1 MSKGWEEMETKI
13 TLERSKPLYYQIKE
27 ILKRQILEGDI
38 KPKEPIP
45 SLPKIAQNF
54 GVSIITARQAV
65 KSLIDEGLLYVVT
78 GKGTFVADRPLKK
91 VAIGIA
97 LDFDIDLTQDIP
109 INQTLLIH
117 FKEWLDYLS
126 IESSNNNCLLINIPS
141 ALNKE
146 DLIHFVKENSISGI
160 VVLGTQNTEKIT
172 ELNREIGIPYVILG
186 EIVRNVPETK
196 NFVTFNNYA
205 GAVKA
210 AQYVVDKGY
219 RRIGILIGTLSYYG
233 YVERLK
239 GYKDV
244 FSRNMIPPEDVIE
257 IHSHPGVEGGYKATK
272 ELLSSGNIPTAILC
286 TSDFKALGAVRA
298 IKEHGFRVPEDI
310 AIVGYDGLV
319 LKKEEYPS
327 LTTVRIPKRE
337 MIKEG
342 INFLL
347 KANQLPSE
355 RLVIQKEIEPEL
367 IIGNTA

>member
-146 DLIHFVKENSISGI
+146 DLIHFVKE
-160 VVLGTQNTEKIT
+160 
-172 ELNREIGIPYVILG
+172 IPFQ
-186 EIVRNVPETK
+186 E
-196 NFVTFNNYA
+196 
-205 GAVKA
+205 
-210 AQYVVDKGY
+210 
-219 RRIGILIGTLSYYG
+219 
-233 YVERLK
+233 
-239 GYKDV
+239 
-244 FSRNMIPPEDVIE
+244 
-257 IHSHPGVEGGYKATK
+257 
-272 ELLSSGNIPTAILC
+272 
-286 TSDFKALGAVRA
+286 
-298 IKEHGFRVPEDI
+298 
-310 AIVGYDGLV
+310 
-319 LKKEEYPS
+319 
-327 LTTVRIPKRE
+327 
-337 MIKEG
+337 
-342 INFLL
+342 
-347 KANQLPSE
+347 
-355 RLVIQKEIEPEL
+355 
-367 IIGNTA
+367 